1 MLHWAILSN
10 VKGRKKSDSIE
21 ISSPH
26 NMMSEATGYAMKT
39 EDHLEFLAPDEI
51 RIRDTRIGL
60 ENVLYRLIDC
70 SYTPEAIV
78 EQFPSLSLEQVHA
91 VLEYYQQHRQEVDEC
106 MAAWQSQKE
115 RLQAEQDH
123 NPSPGIARLRKL
135 KEVYT

>member
-1 MLHWAILSN
+1 
-10 VKGRKKSDSIE
+10 
-21 ISSPH
+21 
-26 NMMSEATGYAMKT
+26 MKP

-70 SYTPEAIV
+70 SYTPKSIV

-91 VLEYYQQHRQEVDEC
+91 VLEYYQLHRQEVDEY
-106 MAAWQSQKE
+106 MAAWRSQKE

-123 NPSPGIARLRKL
+123 NPSRGVARLCKL
-135 KEVYT
+135 ILCELDS

>member
-1 MLHWAILSN
+1 
-10 VKGRKKSDSIE
+10 
-21 ISSPH
+21 
-26 NMMSEATGYAMKT
+26 MKP

-60 ENVLYRLIDC
+60 ENILYRLIDC

-91 VLEYYQQHRQEVDEC
+91 VLEYYHQHLQEVEEY
-106 MAAWQSQKE
+106 MAAWRSQRE

-135 KEVYT
+135 KEVYTQANQAVETK

>member
-1 MLHWAILSN
+1 
-10 VKGRKKSDSIE
+10 
-21 ISSPH
+21 
-26 NMMSEATGYAMKT
+26 MKP
-39 EDHLEFLAPDEI
+39 EDQLEFLAPDAI

-70 SYTPEAIV
+70 AYSPEKVI

-91 VLEYYQQHRQEVDEC
+91 VMEYYQQHRREVEEYI
-106 MAAWQSQKE
+106 AAWRSQKE

-135 KEVYT
+135 KEVYTQSNQSVETK